1 MATAAEITG
10 IEGDMFICDIC
21 GEEFDE
27 LTLAGL
33 CPACE
38 AEQDPRSLAEAAREE
53 SCF

>member
-10 IEGDMFICDIC
+10 IEGDTFICGIC
-21 GEEFDE
+21 GDEFEDE
-27 LTLAGL
+27 TDSGL

-53 SCF
+53 GY